1 MFPFF
6 KKTCYFC
13 KKKSKSTETYI
24 GDKQAKI
31 QVCHLC
37 KGYAERRAYKKA

>member
-13 KKKSKSTETYI
+13 KKKVKNSEVYL
-24 GDKQAKI
+24 GEKQKKI
-31 QVCHLC
+31 HVCRLC
-37 KGYAERRAYKKA
+37 KAYAERRAYRKA